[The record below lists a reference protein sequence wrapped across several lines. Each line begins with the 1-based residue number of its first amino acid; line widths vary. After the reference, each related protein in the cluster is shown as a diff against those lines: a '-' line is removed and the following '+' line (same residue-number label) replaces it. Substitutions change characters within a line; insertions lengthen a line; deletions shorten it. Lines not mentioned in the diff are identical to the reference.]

1 MTGGREPPARS
12 GDVSHPR
19 DRGGACLIPAGYR
32 PATSGHGPGPG
43 AAGSET
49 TRSPEPLV
57 ATRGRCGGGH
67 VADSRR
73 LPRTGRQMA
82 PAILRTRPAPGPGGG
97 RGASRVTGHPWAR
110 ARAHTH
116 THTHLRGRAAGSGRP
131 PSRCPSPH
139 PSPGRAAH
147 RRRRVSSPSRAPGP
161 VRDGSECC
169 RTRIAAPAAPRG
181 TGLAAARRRAVTA
194 ARRPGPGGAR
204 PGPPAARP
212 GVRWPGGR
220 SERAQI

>member
-67 VADSRR
+67 VADSPR

-97 RGASRVTGHPWAR
+97 RGASRVTGHPGPAR
-110 ARAHTH
+110 ARARATARAHTH
-116 THTHLRGRAAGSGRP
+116 THLHQRPDSDRGRLPTPNG
-131 PSRCPSPH
+131 
-139 PSPGRAAH
+139 
-147 RRRRVSSPSRAPGP
+147 
-161 VRDGSECC
+161 
-169 RTRIAAPAAPRG
+169 APRPSI
-181 TGLAAARRRAVTA
+181 LSLFSLPISLWKRASELL
-194 ARRPGPGGAR
+194 PFDSSLSHPLSGAR
-204 PGPPAARP
+204 WRCNF
-212 GVRWPGGR
+212 GR
-220 SERAQI
+220 ESQSI